1 MDDDKEFR
9 CIMPFSHVNVTG
21 RGAVLPCCNYDW
33 KKADDEHEHTKKDT
47 PYHNSVKK
55 TFHWAKVPEFH
66 WIQDAGLTPIL
77 HSKDWSMLRKK
88 SAKNIPAAGCHDCY
102 RTEKSG
108 SGSRRIWANT
118 EFPDADKDV
127 KLTSMELKL
136 GAKCN
141 LECRSCSGPVSNKLL
156 REESYI
162 NDGVVNKNYIKKM
175 TALSS
180 WINDETT
187 WDHIKEASKDLEYIQ
202 FTGGEPLI
210 IPQHYKFLEWM
221 AENNVHPTIQYIT
234 NGTIGIDEYKENI
247 WDKFSRITF
256 DFSLDATEELG
267 EYVRTGSVWSEQ
279 VKNVLGF
286 ADYCIRRKKD
296 NKHSFMGVAIT
307 TSIMNVHNMR
317 PLLDFINELNDR
329 MSDAGIDD
337 VQLSTNIVY
346 GPDWMDIANLRGE
359 AKIHALEHVQSIID
373 DTKYKDDNRNKL
385 KCIVDRMNDDPT
397 TDLKFTDMIQSKDKA
412 HNFVNPHR
420 DISFERVAPEWW
432 DMLKRSG
439 M

>member
-1 MDDDKEFR
+1 MDDDKKYR
-9 CIMPFSHVNVTG
+9 CVMPFSHVNVTG

-33 KKADDEHEHTKKDT
+33 KKADNEHTKKDT
-47 PYHNSVKK
+47 PYHNSVKE
-55 TFHWAKVPEFH
+55 TFHWHKIPEFH

-88 SAKNIPAAGCHDCY
+88 SAKNIPATGCHDCY

-156 REESYI
+156 REDSYI
-162 NDGVVNKNYIKKM
+162 SDGVVNKDYIKKM

-221 AENNVHPTIQYIT
+221 AENNVHPAIQYIT

-279 VKNVLGF
+279 VKNILGF
-286 ADYCIRRKKD
+286 ADYCIRRNKD
-296 NKHSFMGVAIT
+296 NKYSSMGIAVTA
-307 TSIMNVHNMR
+307 SIMNIHNIR

-329 MSDAGIDD
+329 MSDAGIIDD
-337 VQLSTNIVY
+337 VKLSTNIVY
-346 GPDWMDIANLRGE
+346 APDWMDIANLKGA
-359 AKIHALEHVQSIID
+359 AKKYALAHVQSIID
-373 DTKYKDDNRNKL
+373 DPKYKDYNRNKL
-385 KCIVDRMNDDPT
+385 KCIIDRINDNPT
-397 TDLKFTDMIQSKDKA
+397 TNLKFTDMIQNKDKA

-420 DISFERVAPEWW
+420 NISFERVAPEWW
-432 DMLKRSG
+432 EILKSCG

>member
-1 MDDDKEFR
+1 MEDEDKKYR

-33 KKADDEHEHTKKDT
+33 LKADYEHTKKDT
-47 PYHNSVKK
+47 PHHRSVIKIFN
-55 TFHWAKVPEFH
+55 TENVPEFH
-66 WIQDAGLTPIL
+66 WIQDEGLQSIL
-77 HSKDWSMLRKK
+77 YSEDWSMLRKK
-88 SAKNIPAAGCHDCY
+88 SAENVPAAGCHDCY

-108 SGSRRIWANT
+108 SGSRRIWANRA
-118 EFPDADKDV
+118 FPDADKHI
-127 KLTSMELKL
+127 KITSMELKL

-156 REESYI
+156 REDSYI
-162 NDGVVNKNYIKKM
+162 KEGVINKDYIKKM

-180 WINDETT
+180 WINDEST
-187 WDHIKEASKDLEYIQ
+187 WDHIKKASRDLDYVQ

-221 AENNVHPTIQYIT
+221 AENNIHPTIQYIT

-247 WDKFSRITF
+247 WDKFPSIAF
-256 DFSLDATEELG
+256 DFSLDGTEELG

-279 VKNVLGF
+279 VKNILEY
-286 ADYCIRRKKD
+286 ADYCIRRMKD
-296 NKHSFMGVAIT
+296 NKHSSMGVAIT

-317 PLLDFINELNDR
+317 PLLDFVNVLNDR
-329 MSDAGIDD
+329 MSDTGINE
-337 VQLSTNIVY
+337 VQVSTNIVY
-346 GPDWMDIANLRGE
+346 TPEWMDIANLKGA
-359 AKIHALEHVQSIID
+359 AKKYALAHVQSIID
-373 DTKYKDDNRNKL
+373 DPKYKDDNRNKL
-385 KCIVDRMNDDPT
+385 KCIVDRINDNPT
-397 TDLKFTDMIQSKDKA
+397 TNSKFTDMIETKDKA

-432 DMLKRSG
+432 KILKSCG